1 MALFSGLLAFTASA
15 FADWGHRRNDFR
27 RDRQELSA
35 ARRELRSDIRR
46 GAGRGEIARDRAAIA
61 RERRDIW
68 QDRRDWRNNR
78 WHNYDNGRRYGWWD
92 HR

>member
-1 MALFSGLLAFTASA
+1 MKTSK
-15 FADWGHRRNDFR
+15 N
-27 RDRQELSA
+27 
-35 ARRELRSDIRR
+35 I
-46 GAGRGEIARDRAAIA
+46 IA
-61 RERRDIW
+61 RERHDIW